1 MTRFTKITASIG
13 PSCESV
19 ANLRKMILAGVN
31 VCRMNFSHDTGA
43 AQGKKIDAIRKISA
57 ELNMPV
63 GVLVDLQ
70 GPKHRIG
77 NFKTEEKYPIT
88 PGQTFTFDSNPEPGN
103 SERVQLPDADVMR
116 SLHVGERILLN
127 DGKIEMQVTE
137 VLPNAIKTKV
147 IRGTEIWSRR
157 GFNLPDT
164 VVDTSVLTDKDRAD
178 LKYAL
183 TKNPD
188 WVAVSFVQRPED
200 IATVRDFITA
210 RTDRPVK
217 IMAKIER
224 KSAVEQIDEIA
235 RAADGIMIARGDLA
249 VELPYEQVPAISR
262 HIIRECRRLNRP
274 VVMATQMLGS
284 MVESEFPTRAEISDV
299 ANAAYLRVDSTMTS
313 EETTIGAN
321 PINVIETMAKI
332 LTFSDN
338 DAMENPNDWACAEK
352 VDDEND
358 WSRSVSSMAELNK
371 ANAIIVFSR
380 DTESAIKIS
389 CRRPDTKIIAVCDDE
404 IVANQLCLVRGVFPV
419 YTPDL
424 FAQRDAVA
432 IAHDAGITKGNIVIV
447 DGENVSLQTLD

>member
-13 PSCESV
+13 PSCESI
-19 ANLRKMILAGVN
+19 AALRKMILAGVN
-31 VCRMNFSHDTGA
+31 VCRMNFSHDTGD

-77 NFKTEEKYPIT
+77 NFKTEEKYPISV
-88 PGQTFTFDSNPEPGN
+88 GQTFTFDSNPAPGD
-103 SERVQLPDADVMR
+103 SGRVQLPDADVMR
-116 SLHVGERILLN
+116 SLRVGERILLN
-127 DGKIEMQVTE
+127 DGKIEMQVTD
-137 VLPNAIKTKV
+137 VLPDSVKTRV

-164 VVDTSVLTDKDRAD
+164 IIDTSVLTEKDRAD

-200 IATVRDFITA
+200 ISEVRDFITA
-210 RTDRPVK
+210 HTTHPVK

-235 RAADGIMIARGDLA
+235 RAADGIMIARGDMA
-249 VELPYEQVPAISR
+249 VELPFEQVPAISR

-321 PINVIETMAKI
+321 PLNVIETMVKI
-332 LTFSDN
+332 LAYSDG
-338 DAMENPNDWACAEK
+338 DAMENPSDWVRNENTQ
-352 VDDEND
+352 DND
-358 WSRSVSSMAELNK
+358 WSRSVSSMAYLNK
-371 ANAIIVFSR
+371 AIAIIVFAR

-404 IVANQLCLVRGVFPV
+404 IVANQLCLARGVFPV

-424 FAQRDAVA
+424 FAQRDFVAVA
-432 IAHDAGITKGNIVIV
+432 RDAEISKGNVVVV
-447 DGENVSLQTLD
+447 DGENVSLQNLG

>member
-13 PSCESV
+13 PSCESIAV
-19 ANLRKMILAGVN
+19 LRKMILAGVN

-57 ELNMPV
+57 ELNVPV

-77 NFKTEEKYPIT
+77 NFKTEEKYPISV
-88 PGQTFTFDSNPEPGN
+88 GQTFTFDSNPAPGD
-103 SERVQLPDADVMR
+103 SRRVQLPDADVMR
-116 SLHVGERILLN
+116 SLRVGERILLN

-137 VLPNAIKTKV
+137 VLPDSVKTKV

-164 VVDTSVLTDKDRAD
+164 IVDTSVLTEKDRAD

-200 IATVRDFITA
+200 ISEVRDFITA
-210 RTDRPVK
+210 HTTRPVK

-235 RAADGIMIARGDLA
+235 RAADGIMIARGDMA
-249 VELPYEQVPAISR
+249 VELPFEQVPAISR
-262 HIIRECRRLNRP
+262 HIIHECRRLNRP

-321 PINVIETMAKI
+321 PLNVIETMAKI
-332 LTFSDN
+332 LAYSDN
-338 DAMENPNDWACAEK
+338 DAMENSTDWVRAENTQ
-352 VDDEND
+352 DND
-358 WSRSVSSMAELNK
+358 WSRSISSMAYLNK
-371 ANAIIVFSR
+371 AIAIIVFAR

-404 IVANQLCLVRGVFPV
+404 IVANQLCLVRGVLPV

-424 FAQRDAVA
+424 FAQRDFVTVA
-432 IAHDAGITKGNIVIV
+432 RDAEISKGNVVVV
-447 DGENVSLQTLD
+447 DGENVSLQNLG

>member
-57 ELNMPV
+57 ELNTPV

-77 NFKTEEKYPIT
+77 NFKTEEKYPISV
-88 PGQTFTFDSNPEPGN
+88 GQTFTFDSNPAPGD
-103 SERVQLPDADVMR
+103 SVRVQLPDADVMR
-116 SLHVGERILLN
+116 SLRVGERILLN

-137 VLPNAIKTKV
+137 VLPDSVKTKV

-164 VVDTSVLTDKDRAD
+164 IVDTSVLTEKDRAD

-200 IATVRDFITA
+200 ISEVRDFITA
-210 RTDRPVK
+210 HTTRPVK

-224 KSAVEQIDEIA
+224 KSAVEKIDEIA
-235 RAADGIMIARGDLA
+235 RAADGIMIARGDMA
-249 VELPYEQVPAISR
+249 VELPFEQVPAISR
-262 HIIRECRRLNRP
+262 RIIRECRRLNRP

-321 PINVIETMAKI
+321 PLNVIETMAKI
-332 LTFSDN
+332 LAYSDN
-338 DAMENPNDWACAEK
+338 DAMENPGDWVRNENTQ
-352 VDDEND
+352 END
-358 WSRSVSSMAELNK
+358 WSRSISSMAYLNK
-371 ANAIIVFSR
+371 AIAIIVFAR

-424 FAQRDAVA
+424 FAQRDFVAVA
-432 IAHDAGITKGNIVIV
+432 RDAEISKGNVVVV
-447 DGENVSLQTLD
+447 DGENVSLQNLG